1 MQYKSPAPGGKF
13 LGHVHGHQL
22 IKPSLSQGPKASAP
36 FMVTMALLPH
46 RNPISQTLR
55 SQPHRD
61 WLRRTVLAFPA
72 SELPSRI
79 TTHLSLYR
87 TV

>member
-46 RNPISQTLR
+46 RNPISHSAVSATQGLAQEGSVGFSSLR
-55 SQPHRD
+55 APK
-61 WLRRTVLAFPA
+61 
-72 SELPSRI
+72 
-79 TTHLSLYR
+79 
-87 TV
+87 